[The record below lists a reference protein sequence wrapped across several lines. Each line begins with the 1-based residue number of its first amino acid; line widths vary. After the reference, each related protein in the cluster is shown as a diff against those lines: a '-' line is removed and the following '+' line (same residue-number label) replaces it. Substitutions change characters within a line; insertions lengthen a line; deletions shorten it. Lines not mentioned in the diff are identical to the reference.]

1 MSATRTDEYLRLAG
15 EVLKQ
20 DVAEL
25 PWQEISPFVAS
36 YIDRKDAFLQ
46 TAEQHGSPLY
56 LIDVDALRERASL
69 FQDAFQNIS
78 PRPPGIYYAVKSNH
92 HPLILRTFL
101 EAGLGLDV
109 SSGAELQ
116 LAIELEAPDIVFS
129 GPGKTVDE
137 LALAVYHANRVTV
150 LIDSFTELRRLEDCA
165 GRAYTDIR
173 AGVRLTSDPS
183 GLWRKFG
190 IAPSELGNF
199 LSLSEQCPHVHLC
212 GLHFHTSW
220 NMDPAKQVSFI
231 QELGATLEALP
242 PRFRKQFEFVDIGGG
257 YWPEQGEWL
266 QGAATPAG
274 MLRGILAPDSEPWD
288 TPRRV
293 RGTPIETFADE
304 LEREIREHLMPHLDA
319 RICLEPGRWLC
330 NDGMHLLMTVI
341 DCKAPDLVIT
351 DAGTNAVG
359 WERFEHDYF
368 PVINLTR
375 PALTEHSCN
384 VLGCLC
390 TPHDVWGYSYW
401 GNDIQE
407 GDILMIP
414 TQGAYT
420 YSLRQSF
427 IKDLPKAVALHPSG
441 TNPSSLRTLAP
452 LRKEPS

>member
-1 MSATRTDEYLRLAG
+1 MSTTRTDDYLRLAA

-25 PWQEISPFVAS
+25 SWQEISVFVAS

-46 TAEQHGSPLY
+46 AAEQHGSPLY
-56 LIDVDALRERASL
+56 VIDVDALRQRASQ
-69 FQDAFQNIS
+69 FQEAFQGTFAQ
-78 PRPPGIYYAVKSNH
+78 PPGIYYAVKSNH
-92 HPLILRTFL
+92 HPLIVRTFL
-101 EAGLGLDV
+101 DAGLGLDV

-116 LAIELEAPDIVFS
+116 LAVEQEAADIVFS
-129 GPGKTVDE
+129 GPGKTSTE
-137 LALAVYHANRVTV
+137 LALAVYHANRVVV
-150 LIDSFTELRRLEDCA
+150 LIDSFSELRRLEACA
-165 GRAYTDIR
+165 AQAHTDIR
-173 AGVRLTSDPS
+173 AGVRLTSDPN

-199 LSLSEQCPHVHLC
+199 LSEAEQCPHVHLC
-212 GLHFHTSW
+212 GLQFHASW
-220 NMDPAKQVSFI
+220 NMDPTRQTAFIRELAKV
-231 QELGATLEALP
+231 LEELP
-242 PRFRKQFEFVDIGGG
+242 PRFRRQLEFVDIGGG
-257 YWPEQGEWL
+257 YWPARGEWL
-266 QGAATPAG
+266 HEAATPAG
-274 MLRGILAPDSEPWD
+274 TLRGILAPGSASWD

-293 RGTPIETFADE
+293 PGTPIETFAHE
-304 LEREIREHLMPHLDA
+304 LGREVREYLTPHLDA

-375 PALTEHSCN
+375 PALTEHPCN

-390 TPHDVWGYSYW
+390 TPHDVWGYGYW
-401 GNDIQE
+401 GDGIQD

-420 YSLRQSF
+420 YSLRQNF
-427 IKDLPKAVALHPSG
+427 IKDLPKAVALQPPDTSPSE
-441 TNPSSLRTLAP
+441 RT
-452 LRKEPS
+452 